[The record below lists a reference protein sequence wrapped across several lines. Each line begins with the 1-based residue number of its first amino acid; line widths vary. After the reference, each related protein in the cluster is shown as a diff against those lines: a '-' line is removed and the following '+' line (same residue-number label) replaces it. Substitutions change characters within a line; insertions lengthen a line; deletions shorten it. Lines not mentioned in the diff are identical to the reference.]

1 VKSGHLF
8 VDGLGVFEGES
19 IGKDV
24 ISQGELVF
32 TTSPSGYI
40 KSMTDPSY
48 SGQILVFS
56 FPFIGSYGI
65 EERGESARPRVR
77 GVVLNHV
84 PELLKPELSGYLE
97 KWGIP
102 GLITKETRRIVDY
115 IRTNGNKLGA
125 FGTDKFVD
133 PYISNL
139 IDENLENRGKEEG
152 NVLVIDLGYKRN
164 ILDHLEGFE
173 VSVVPYNKFNLGMLE
188 RVDGV
193 LISNGPGDPTHK
205 DLLEFVNKLK
215 IVIKKKPTL
224 GICLGHQL
232 LSLSLGMRTE
242 KMKFGHRSINHPVE
256 DISTG
261 KVGITT
267 HNHGFTVVFDPA
279 AGAVERYRSMNDGTN
294 EGIEGKNFLTTQFHP
309 EGGPGPVDE
318 LNIFKEFRRMM
329 NER

>member
-1 VKSGHLF
+1 MKSGHLY

-19 IGKDV
+19 IGRDV
-24 ISQGELVF
+24 VSQGELVF

-65 EERGESARPRVR
+65 DERGESERPRVR

-84 PELLKPELSGYLE
+84 PELLKPELSNYLE

-102 GLITKETRRIVDY
+102 GLITRDTRKIVDY
-115 IRTNGNKLGA
+115 VRTKGNKLGA
-125 FGTDKFVD
+125 FGTDEFVD
-133 PYISNL
+133 PYRSNL
-139 IDENLENRGKEEG
+139 INENLENREQLEG
-152 NVLVIDLGYKRN
+152 NLLVIDLGYKRN
-164 ILDHLEGFE
+164 ILDHLVDYE
-173 VSVVPYNKFNLGMLE
+173 VSLVPYDKFNLKMLE
-188 RVDGV
+188 KVDGV

-205 DLLEFVNKLK
+205 DLVEFVKKLK
-215 IVIKKKPTL
+215 VVIEKKPTL

-232 LSLSLGMRTE
+232 LSLSLGMKTE

-256 DISTG
+256 DLSTG

-267 HNHGFTVVFDPA
+267 HNHGFTVMFDGTS
-279 AGAVERYRSMNDGTN
+279 GAIERYRSMNDGTN

-318 LNIFKEFRRMM
+318 LNIFLEFRRMM